1 MGIGALASIH
11 AVCLLISL
19 VYIISVLNLQV
30 FSSFTTS
37 YLLTFMKS
45 DTLSLKGLS
54 FAILYEEQVMDD
66 QIKSSYY
73 KLIIRAVYMACEK
86 C

>member
-1 MGIGALASIH
+1 MGIEALASIH

-37 YLLTFMKS
+37 YLLPFMKP

>member
-37 YLLTFMKS
+37 YLLPFMKP

-54 FAILYEEQVMDD
+54 FAILYEE

>member
-1 MGIGALASIH
+1 MGIEALASIH
-11 AVCLLISL
+11 AVCLSISL

-30 FSSFTTS
+30 FSSFATP

-45 DTLSLKGLS
+45 DTLSPRGLS
-54 FAILYEEQVMDD
+54 FAILYEENITDE
-66 QIKSSYY
+66 QIISSYY